1 MKGIKG
7 LTLGTAVA
15 AFLVVGGLML
25 ASQVFAATGT
35 AQISDGSAAPGG
47 SDTVELSALDVTDP
61 GLGAWT
67 IDIFYDPDVITPVD
81 CSATQGGVCNVDF
94 PGDAVRIT
102 GAVAVGLEG
111 DTSLGTIEFECA
123 DAEGESPLE
132 VSLFTFADGTL
143 GGPQDIDA
151 TTVDGTFTCAEAGP
165 TATEAPQLPS
175 TGVAGG
181 DDNGSMAWII
191 AALAG
196 LGLASMAAYG
206 ALRLRENRA

>member
-25 ASQVFAATGT
+25 ASQVFAASGT
-35 AQISDGSAAPGG
+35 AQVSDGAAAPGG

-67 IDIFYDPDVITPVD
+67 IDIFYDPDVISAVD
-81 CSATQGGVCNVDF
+81 CSAAQGGVCNENFAD
-94 PGDAVRIT
+94 DAVRIT
-102 GAVAVGLEG
+102 GAVATGLEG
-111 DTSLGTIEFECA
+111 DTTLGTITFECA

-143 GGPQDIDA
+143 GGPQTIDA
-151 TTVDGTFTCAEAGP
+151 TTVDGTFTCG
-165 TATEAPQLPS
+165 TEATPTEQPGLPS
-175 TGVAGG
+175 SGIASN
-181 DDNGSMAWII
+181 DSNDSLAWII